1 MQLVAVFEGFASMR
15 NHLLN
20 SRPNWN
26 FSPRE
31 VMVWAMND
39 VRRYCIMQSEDGST
53 TSNMQMREEIWLPLR
68 NGYITESACA
78 YGKVGNFHGHA
89 CATSSSAELKSTWH
103 TNGEMRVKDTGQW
116 QAAQLCKSQRAIE
129 SSRELAIRHC
139 WDTTKSI
146 IGCKEPPYADPH
158 VRWCERSVNESRR

>member
-1 MQLVAVFEGFASMR
+1 M
-15 NHLLN
+15 
-20 SRPNWN
+20 
-26 FSPRE
+26 
-31 VMVWAMND
+31 
-39 VRRYCIMQSEDGST
+39 
-53 TSNMQMREEIWLPLR
+53 PLR

-158 VRWCERSVNESRR
+158 VRWCERSENKSRRKTYFCFPPTRFLSWRSSVRSCLNFSTKKNIAEAEDFSFDFYASFRHIFPLFLVR